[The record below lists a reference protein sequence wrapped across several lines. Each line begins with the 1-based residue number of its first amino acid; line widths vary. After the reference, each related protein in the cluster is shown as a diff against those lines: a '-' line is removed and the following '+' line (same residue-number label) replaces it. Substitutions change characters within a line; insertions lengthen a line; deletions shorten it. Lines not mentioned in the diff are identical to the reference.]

1 MNKQPINELTS
12 ESKIIAEFRQ
22 MLYDARDNAS
32 KYLERAAEYRAYLN
46 DSQYLKRSMD
56 IWTPSQP
63 REGEE
68 WIPRVEG
75 IEMRQVIDNLVPQI
89 VRSRPEIV
97 IDPEDADSPV
107 DLREIDAETQELMGQ
122 MSDLP
127 ADVVAEAATE
137 ILEGLRNHQG
147 RIILD
152 RNIAEE
158 SLITGVS
165 SVGFRFNHDH
175 RGKLPTPRLIEPGGL
190 LLDPE
195 CQQWWDFED
204 CLYTIECNRV
214 SGPAIKHYYG
224 IDESDIS
231 GSNNAQ
237 AQYGMNSY
245 LSSFFGR
252 VSSWFNAETQNTEYA
267 TNYYDVYTVYVRNFV
282 GLGDIDGL
290 DAPEAPP
297 MMKYTFIGENYYVA
311 DKTRENPWWHK
322 SFPYINFQSA
332 PNPFSQ
338 WGVSEVAK
346 NMGTQMALNIAR
358 NRAIATSMRNSNLPW
373 MAEEDAVLNWNLAP
387 GGITRMRKGSID
399 RAMQAPPADAAAAA
413 AIWQA
418 LAQNIREIQGD
429 AQGLLQGAQPGNI
442 RSGTHAS
449 VVLNAVLTKSGL
461 RVLMLDPSWQRL
473 AYLEAHNLQQYIGFD
488 IGEYIT
494 SVNPDDLPGL
504 VPALRNLRFKVNI
517 NSKDAMPSDPSEL
530 LQLMLVLYNH
540 GLVDIGEFYEHVQ
553 LDLSPEFRARIE
565 EAAPVENFVPG
576 LNPQMQA
583 EAQLA
588 AQQQMRDTEEA
599 I

>member
-1 MNKQPINELTS
+1 MLNNNKPINELTS
-12 ESKIIAEFRQ
+12 PDQILAEFKQ
-22 MLYDARDNAS
+22 MLYDARDHAGRH
-32 KYLERAAEYRAYLN
+32 LERAAEYRAFLN
-46 DSQYLKRSMD
+46 ESQYLKKSMD
-56 IWTPSQP
+56 VWVP
-63 REGEE
+63 RKPKEGEE

-89 VRSRPEIV
+89 VRSRPEII
-97 IDPEDADSPV
+97 IDPEDADSPI
-107 DLREIDAETQELMGQ
+107 DLREIDEESGELIGG

-158 SLITGVS
+158 SLITGMS

-175 RGKLPTPRLIEPGGL
+175 RGKLPTPRLIEPGNL

-224 IDESDIS
+224 VDERDINVSSDQNTS
-231 GSNNAQ
+231 G
-237 AQYGMNSY
+237 NSY
-245 LSSFFGR
+245 FNSFFGR
-252 VSSWFNAETQNTEYA
+252 VSSWWNRDTNTTEYS

-282 GLGDIDGL
+282 GLGDIDAF
-290 DAPEAPP
+290 DAPETPP

-322 SFPYINFQSA
+322 SFPYVNFQSA

-358 NRAIATSMRNSNLPW
+358 NRALAAAMRNSNLPW
-373 MAEEDAVLNWNLAP
+373 LAEEDSVMQWNLSP
-387 GGITRMRKGSID
+387 GGITRLRKGSID
-399 RAMQAPPADAAAAA
+399 RVMQSPSTDVGSPA
-413 AIWQA
+413 AIWEA
-418 LAQNIREIQGD
+418 LAQNIRETQGD

-442 RSGTHAS
+442 RSGAHAS

-473 AYLEAHNLQQYIGFD
+473 ARLEMSNLQQYIEFD
-488 IGEYIT
+488 VGQYLQTREFAE
-494 SVNPDDLPGL
+494 VQGL
-504 VPALRNLRFKVNI
+504 TESLRNLRYDVNI
-517 NSKDAMPSDPSEL
+517 NSKDAMPSDPVEL
-530 LQLMLVLYNH
+530 LQLMMVLYQN
-540 GLVDIGEFYEHVQ
+540 GLIDAGEFYEHVK
-553 LDLSPEFRARIE
+553 LDLSPEFRERIE
-565 EAAPVENFVPG
+565 EFSNPDTFIPG
-576 LNPQMQA
+576 LPPQVQA

-588 AQQQMRDTEEA
+588 GQQQVQDIEGA